1 MNDEFCLVMA
11 SILHDVGKIEQ
22 RVEKNK
28 KHAELG
34 KRFFDSEITSIDRN
48 DKELISKLIG
58 YHHHHA
64 NETDLDEQ
72 GKYLLNILKEAD
84 ARSAAHDRED
94 KEEGIK
100 DVRLYKISDLLCN
113 GKDKNCYT
121 LSTLDSIEDR
131 SINDGYKYILN
142 TLKSDLQ
149 KLDFNRDRNQYD
161 VFNSLNSVLYKD
173 TVFVPSAFYYSE
185 PNISLYH
192 HLKLTAAIAL
202 SMYRYEK
209 QDIELRK
216 TRDTNNSFILLLC
229 NLSGLQPYIFRAYK
243 SDSADDKGTK
253 RLKGRSLMIKI
264 TTDSIESYLLNEL
277 NLYRFN
283 IVWEKSDGF
292 LMLFENTED
301 NQKKLKELK
310 KDIELEMIDK
320 KRGLYANI
328 SWATANLGN
337 FETVKDLENDKNN
350 DPFGSKMIELYNN
363 LDKEKREKY
372 LDIITDDKIE
382 FTKKFGESIIDM
394 CENCGLDSIYKNEKL
409 FPTYEPDN
417 SMNGETGS
425 GSCVG
430 CLEEEYVGTSLY
442 KYKYLIL
449 NISAS
454 SIYKENKIKFKYG
467 NKTLGYYFSNKIE
480 GETISINDF
489 GISGNNWRFMF
500 QAKNVVL
507 NDNKTVKPINELF
520 EKEDKKD
527 GHGSESLQIPINEP
541 SEKEYNK
548 TEKHKMLGIFKA
560 DVDNMGTIIATD
572 LNKITISR
580 LASLSFEFEYFFS
593 IKLDKIAKENRVYI
607 IYSGGDDV
615 SAMGKIDDVINFIYQ
630 FHDEFNTYFS
640 NNIITISAG
649 IAITSPSFPLRR
661 GINIAE
667 ENLGEAKSGNKNK
680 INFFDIMPWNI
691 YKELTNL
698 GDEIYKKISNN
709 NLSKGFPYFLYNL
722 GNMYNKGISK
732 GTVITSSTGY
742 GNKSI
747 VIPDPLLYYYIT
759 RNYNVD
765 NLHKYEVDEFIELL
779 LPGFKG
785 IKKSKLGNDE
795 IWKNMNFLS
804 SYVVIKLRSI
814 GD

>member
-243 SDSADDKGTK
+243 SDSADH
-253 RLKGRSLMIKI
+253 
-264 TTDSIESYLLNEL
+264 
-277 NLYRFN
+277 F
-283 IVWEKSDGF
+283 
-292 LMLFENTED
+292 
-301 NQKKLKELK
+301 
-310 KDIELEMIDK
+310 
-320 KRGLYANI
+320 
-328 SWATANLGN
+328 
-337 FETVKDLENDKNN
+337 
-350 DPFGSKMIELYNN
+350 
-363 LDKEKREKY
+363 
-372 LDIITDDKIE
+372 
-382 FTKKFGESIIDM
+382 
-394 CENCGLDSIYKNEKL
+394 
-409 FPTYEPDN
+409 
-417 SMNGETGS
+417 
-425 GSCVG
+425 
-430 CLEEEYVGTSLY
+430 
-442 KYKYLIL
+442 
-449 NISAS
+449 
-454 SIYKENKIKFKYG
+454 
-467 NKTLGYYFSNKIE
+467 
-480 GETISINDF
+480 
-489 GISGNNWRFMF
+489 
-500 QAKNVVL
+500 
-507 NDNKTVKPINELF
+507 
-520 EKEDKKD
+520 
-527 GHGSESLQIPINEP
+527 
-541 SEKEYNK
+541 
-548 TEKHKMLGIFKA
+548 
-560 DVDNMGTIIATD
+560 
-572 LNKITISR
+572 
-580 LASLSFEFEYFFS
+580 
-593 IKLDKIAKENRVYI
+593 
-607 IYSGGDDV
+607 
-615 SAMGKIDDVINFIYQ
+615 
-630 FHDEFNTYFS
+630 
-640 NNIITISAG
+640 
-649 IAITSPSFPLRR
+649 
-661 GINIAE
+661 
-667 ENLGEAKSGNKNK
+667 
-680 INFFDIMPWNI
+680 
-691 YKELTNL
+691 
-698 GDEIYKKISNN
+698 
-709 NLSKGFPYFLYNL
+709 
-722 GNMYNKGISK
+722 
-732 GTVITSSTGY
+732 
-742 GNKSI
+742 
-747 VIPDPLLYYYIT
+747 
-759 RNYNVD
+759 
-765 NLHKYEVDEFIELL
+765 
-779 LPGFKG
+779 
-785 IKKSKLGNDE
+785 
-795 IWKNMNFLS
+795 
-804 SYVVIKLRSI
+804 
-814 GD
+814 